1 MPEHIPF
8 IRIFVSSP
16 GDVNDER
23 KIALDVIEQLPY
35 RPTFRE
41 KVAFRVIAWDKPG
54 AGTPMRATLT
64 PQDAINRGL
73 PTPSECDIVIVI
85 FWSRMGTPFIHTDG
99 MEYQSGTH

>member
-1 MPEHIPF
+1 MPEHMPF
-8 IRIFVSSP
+8 VRIFVSSP

-23 KIALDVIEQLPY
+23 KIALEVIEQLPY

-64 PQDAINRGL
+64 PQDAI
-73 PTPSECDIVIVI
+73 
-85 FWSRMGTPFIHTDG
+85 SRCFVRW
-99 MEYQSGTH
+99 